1 MVTNL
6 LCFRL
11 WRAVE
16 VTYWTRAHIDVN
28 EMLKIVSGVGHGGTA
43 VFLGSVRSGP
53 EDGQVVRIEYT
64 AYEPMVE
71 AEFGRIIDESR
82 LQWPDTKVSAIHRL
96 GAVLAGEASI
106 AVIAGSPHRA
116 EAFAACRYI
125 IEEAKRRLP
134 VWKKEILADG
144 RESWRPN
151 RVDDTRS
158 LEPSAEAAPPS

>member
-1 MVTNL
+1 MTNL
-6 LCFRL
+6 RCFRR
-11 WRAVE
+11 WRVAE
-16 VTYWTRAHIDVN
+16 VKYWTRAHIDVN
-28 EMLKIVSGVGHGGTA
+28 EMLKTVSGVGRGGTA

-71 AEFGRIIDESR
+71 AEFGRIVDESKR
-82 LQWPDTKVSAIHRL
+82 RWPETKVSAIHRL

-116 EAFAACRYI
+116 EAFAACRYV
-125 IEEAKRRLP
+125 IEEAKKRLP

-151 RVDDTRS
+151 RVDDTWS
-158 LEPSAEAAPPS
+158 HEPSAEAVRPS